1 MRLKRFLIILLIA
14 VLALALAVVVMAWQ
28 GNFLREKVVRPLSYV
43 FWISSILLRGTPQAL
58 FWGIL
63 LLVTIV
69 MASRSLFAPSQDEP
83 RLHTAPGSSYHRSRL
98 RYWLHQLLL
107 NRYESARYQIL
118 EAVARLA
125 MDVLSYQQGS
135 TLQQFQ
141 RQIDP
146 AKMEPEFLAT
156 LFQSR
161 TPTYNRRSLWNL
173 DELRQIVGRLWRALP
188 FQKPLLNAQIPEIER
203 TISYLEE
210 QMDIE

>member
-1 MRLKRFLIILLIA
+1 
-14 VLALALAVVVMAWQ
+14 
-28 GNFLREKVVRPLSYV
+28 
-43 FWISSILLRGTPQAL
+43 
-58 FWGIL
+58 
-63 LLVTIV
+63 
-69 MASRSLFAPSQDEP
+69 
-83 RLHTAPGSSYHRSRL
+83 
-98 RYWLHQLLL
+98 
-107 NRYESARYQIL
+107 
-118 EAVARLA
+118 